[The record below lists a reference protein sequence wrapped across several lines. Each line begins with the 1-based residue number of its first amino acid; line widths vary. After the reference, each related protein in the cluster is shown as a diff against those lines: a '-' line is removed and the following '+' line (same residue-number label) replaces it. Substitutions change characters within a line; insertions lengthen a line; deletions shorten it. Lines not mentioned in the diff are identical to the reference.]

1 MIRRTPGSTRTHT
14 LFPYTTL
21 FRACGQSFWTGAEG
35 LMMMVSAARIDLSQA
50 GMEQDFPFSPEWQ
63 TAATRVAA
71 RVVVICRSDQID
83 WNSFIK
89 VEIGVIRRPGLDAR
103 SEEHTSELQSLMR
116 ISYAVFCLKKKN
128 TQHTQNKTHRI
139 Q

>member
-1 MIRRTPGSTRTHT
+1 
-14 LFPYTTL
+14 
-21 FRACGQSFWTGAEG
+21 
-35 LMMMVSAARIDLSQA
+35 MMMVSAARIDLSQA

-89 VEIGVIRRPGLDAR
+89 VEIGVIRRPGLDASHAVPSLIR
-103 SEEHTSELQSLMR
+103 SDERRVGKECVSTCRSRWSPYH
-116 ISYAVFCLKKKN
+116 KK
-128 TQHTQNKTHRI
+128 
-139 Q
+139 

>member
-89 VEIGVIRRPGLDAR
+89 VEIGVIRRPGLDA
-103 SEEHTSELQSLMR
+103 SHAVPSLIGLRRDGSFEQFMSFAGASGDR
-116 ISYAVFCLKKKN
+116 KSVV
-128 TQHTQNKTHRI
+128 
-139 Q
+139 